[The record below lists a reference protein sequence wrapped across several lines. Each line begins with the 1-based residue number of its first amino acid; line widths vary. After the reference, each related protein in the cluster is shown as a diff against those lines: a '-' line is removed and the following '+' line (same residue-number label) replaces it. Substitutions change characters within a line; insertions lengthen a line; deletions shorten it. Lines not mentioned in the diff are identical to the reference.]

1 MHKKT
6 LHFVKQ
12 SRKLLNL
19 TQTQFGS
26 LVNKKR
32 CNISNYETGRATPPG
47 DVVLK
52 IVQLRFPEIC
62 LSHAHSNISNNPDI
76 KKMQTKSQDRSVA

>member
-1 MHKKT
+1 MHTKT
-6 LHFVKQ
+6 LHFVKH

-19 TQTQFGS
+19 TQTQLGA

-62 LSHAHSNISNNPDI
+62 LSNAHSHISNKPEL